1 MNKWTVAVILSF
13 TLLGPAST
21 IPGTA
26 AELKPLM
33 GGWEQHFTVTWEQV
47 EHRGKRVLQGYVN
60 NISPYNIRAV
70 RILVETLDGAG
81 ETTSQR
87 VAWVPGDM
95 QGATRLFFEVP
106 VAPSPSYRV
115 RVFSYDRLEF
125 GENFR

>member
-13 TLLGPAST
+13 TLLAPALT
-21 IPGTA
+21 IPGAA

-33 GGWEQHFTVTWEQV
+33 GGWEQHFTVTWEPA
-47 EHRGKRVLQGYVN
+47 ENRGRKVLQGYVN
-60 NISPYNIRAV
+60 NISPYTVRAV

-95 QGATRLFFEVP
+95 QGASRLFFEVP
-106 VAPSPSYRV
+106 VAPSPTYRV
-115 RVFSYDRLEF
+115 RVFSYDRQEF